1 MGKVD
6 KMLSKI
12 LLFSFLLFTFLFF
25 SSNVVDA
32 LSNGVTL
39 YSGRPVKYVFWF
51 IGDGMGM
58 NHVYATEMFL
68 ARESKEPSIKSLDFT
83 MFPNVGWMTTYAAD
97 SYITDSASAIT
108 AMATGKKT
116 NDGVL
121 NMDPSLK
128 TKYKSIA
135 EMARDMGYK
144 VGVLTSVSIDH
155 ATPAGMYAHQPSR
168 NNYYE
173 IALEL
178 LNSNFNYFGGGGFLQ
193 PKGKDGKQKDIYDL
207 AKEKGYKIVDNVES
221 IKRIGKGDDKVIA
234 INPILDNSKA
244 LPFAINRLRGMDI
257 GLSLADFTRKA
268 IEVLDNPKGFF
279 MMVEGGK
286 IDWAAHANDAVS
298 VIYDVLDFNEAIKVA
313 LEFYKKHPYE
323 TIIIVTADHE
333 TGGLSI
339 GYAGTKYEVYPE
351 LLSYQKIS
359 YDEFSKIVQE
369 YREKAGEKAKLED
382 LLPLIE
388 KYYGLSI
395 LDETTKKDLEEKA
408 KLGNKEAKIKLQLS
422 LNSYEV
428 EEIEKAFSISMIDPQ
443 KRPKDYKSYIMYGG
457 YDPLTVVI
465 TRILNQKAGIGFTSY
480 SHTGAPVPVYAIGA
494 GSHIFRGYY
503 DNTDLYKKLCSLI
516 GIDPF
521 KEYILSSE
529 SKEISVSISR

>member
-25 SSNVVDA
+25 SSNAVDA

-207 AKEKGYKIVDNVES
+207 AKEKGYKIVDSVES

-279 MMVEGGK
+279 IMVEGGK

-359 YDEFSKIVQE
+359 YDEFSKMVQE

-395 LDETTKKDLEEKA
+395 LDETTKKNLEEKA

-428 EEIEKAFSISMIDPQ
+428 EEIEKAFSISMMDPQ
-443 KRPKDYKSYIMYGG
+443 RRPKDYKSYLMYGG

-480 SHTGAPVPVYAIGA
+480 SHTGTPVPVYAIGA

-529 SKEISVSISR
+529 SKEISISISR

>member
-168 NNYYE
+168 NNYYD

-207 AKEKGYKIVDNVES
+207 AKEKGYKIVDSVES

-359 YDEFSKIVQE
+359 YDEFSKMVQE

-395 LDETTKKDLEEKA
+395 LDETTKKNLEEKA

-428 EEIEKAFSISMIDPQ
+428 EEIEKAFSISMMDPQ
-443 KRPKDYKSYIMYGG
+443 KRPKDYKSYLMYGG

>member
-116 NDGVL
+116 YDGVL

-395 LDETTKKDLEEKA
+395 LDETTKKNLEEKA

-428 EEIEKAFSISMIDPQ
+428 EEIEKAFSISMIDPK

-465 TRILNQKAGIGFTSY
+465 THILNQKAGIGFTSY
-480 SHTGAPVPVYAIGA
+480 SHTGTPVPVYAIGA

>member
-1 MGKVD
+1 MS
-6 KMLSKI
+6 KMDRILSKI

-32 LSNGVTL
+32 LSNSVTL

-68 ARESKEPSIKSLDFT
+68 ERESKEPSIKNLDFT
-83 MFPNVGWMTTYAAD
+83 RFPNIGWMTTYAAD

-116 NDGVL
+116 YDGVL

-178 LNSNFNYFGGGGFLQ
+178 LDSNFNYFAGGGFLQ
-193 PKGKDGKQKDIYDL
+193 PKGKDGKQKDIYEI
-207 AKEKGYKIVDNVES
+207 AKEKGYKIVDNIEN
-221 IKRIGKGDDKVIA
+221 IRLIGKGDDKVIA

-244 LPFAINRLRGMDI
+244 LPFAINRLRGANI

-279 MMVEGGK
+279 IMVEGGK
-286 IDWAAHANDAVS
+286 IDWAAHANDAAS

-313 LEFYKKHPYE
+313 LDFYKKHPFE
-323 TIIIVTADHE
+323 TVIIVTADHE
-333 TGGLSI
+333 TGGMSI
-339 GYAGTKYEVYPE
+339 GFAGTKYEVFPE

-359 YDEFSKIVQE
+359 YDEFSKIVQD
-369 YREKAGEKAKLED
+369 YRVKAGDQAKLED

-395 LDETTKKDLEEKA
+395 LDESTKKALEEKA
-408 KLGNKEAKIKLQLS
+408 KSGDKEAKIKLQLS
-422 LNSYEV
+422 LNDYEI
-428 EEIEKAFSISMIDPQ
+428 EEIRKAFSVSMMDSQ
-443 KRPKDYKSYIMYGG
+443 KRPKDYRSYILYGG
-457 YDPLTVVI
+457 YDPLTVVV

-529 SKEISVSISR
+529 SKELSVSISK

>member
-1 MGKVD
+1 MS
-6 KMLSKI
+6 KMDRILSKI

-32 LSNGVTL
+32 LSNSVTL

-68 ARESKEPSIKSLDFT
+68 ERGSKEPSIKNLDFT
-83 MFPNVGWMTTYAAD
+83 RFPNIGWMTTYAAD

-116 NDGVL
+116 YDGVL

-178 LNSNFNYFGGGGFLQ
+178 LDSNFNYFAGGGFLQ
-193 PKGKDGKQKDIYDL
+193 PKGKDGKQKDIYEI
-207 AKEKGYKIVDNVES
+207 AKEKGYKIVDNIEN
-221 IKRIGKGDDKVIA
+221 IRLIGKGDDKVIA

-244 LPFAINRLRGMDI
+244 LPFAINRLRGANI

-279 MMVEGGK
+279 IMVEGGK
-286 IDWAAHANDAVS
+286 IDWAAHANDAAS

-313 LEFYKKHPYE
+313 LDFYKKHPFE
-323 TIIIVTADHE
+323 TVIIVTADHE
-333 TGGLSI
+333 TGGMSI
-339 GYAGTKYEVYPE
+339 GFAGTKYEVFPE

-359 YDEFSKIVQE
+359 YDEFSKIVQD
-369 YREKAGEKAKLED
+369 YRVKAGDQAKLED

-395 LDETTKKDLEEKA
+395 LDESTKKALEEKA
-408 KLGNKEAKIKLQLS
+408 KSGDKEAKIKLQLS
-422 LNSYEV
+422 LNDYEI
-428 EEIEKAFSISMIDPQ
+428 EEIRKAFSVSMMDSQ
-443 KRPKDYKSYIMYGG
+443 KRPKDYRSYILYGG
-457 YDPLTVVI
+457 YDPLTVVV

-529 SKEISVSISR
+529 SKELSVSISK

>member
-116 NDGVL
+116 YDGVL

-135 EMARDMGYK
+135 EMVRDMGYK

-395 LDETTKKDLEEKA
+395 LDETTKKNLEEKA

-428 EEIEKAFSISMIDPQ
+428 EEIEKAFSISMIDPK

-465 TRILNQKAGIGFTSY
+465 THILNQKAGIGFTSY
-480 SHTGAPVPVYAIGA
+480 SHTGTPVPVYAIGA

>member
-39 YSGRPVKYVFWF
+39 YSGRPIKYVFWF

-193 PKGKDGKQKDIYDL
+193 PKGKDGKQKEIYDL
-207 AKEKGYKIVDNVES
+207 AKEKGYKIVDSVES

-480 SHTGAPVPVYAIGA
+480 SHTGTPVPVYAIGA

>member
-68 ARESKEPSIKSLDFT
+68 ARESKDPSIKNLDFT

-207 AKEKGYKIVDNVES
+207 AKEKGYKIVDSVES

-298 VIYDVLDFNEAIKVA
+298 VIYDVLDFNDAIKVA

>member
-68 ARESKEPSIKSLDFT
+68 ARESKDPSIKNLDFT

-108 AMATGKKT
+108 AMASGKKT

-207 AKEKGYKIVDNVES
+207 AKEKGYKIVDSVES

-268 IEVLDNPKGFF
+268 IEVLYNPKGFF

-351 LLSYQKIS
+351 ILSYQKIS

>member
-12 LLFSFLLFTFLFF
+12 LLFSFLLFIFLFF

-68 ARESKEPSIKSLDFT
+68 ARESKEPSIKNLDFT

-168 NNYYE
+168 NNYYD

-207 AKEKGYKIVDNVES
+207 AKEKGYKIVDSVES

-359 YDEFSKIVQE
+359 YDEFSKMVQE

-395 LDETTKKDLEEKA
+395 LDETTKKNLEEKA

-428 EEIEKAFSISMIDPQ
+428 EEIEKAFSISMMDPQ
-443 KRPKDYKSYIMYGG
+443 KRPKDYKSYLMYGG

-465 TRILNQKAGIGFTSY
+465 IRILNQKAGIGFTSY
-480 SHTGAPVPVYAIGA
+480 SHTGTPVPVYAIGA

>member
-68 ARESKEPSIKSLDFT
+68 ARESKEPSIKNLDFT

-168 NNYYE
+168 NNYYD

-207 AKEKGYKIVDNVES
+207 AKEKGYKIVDSVES

-395 LDETTKKDLEEKA
+395 LDETTKKNLEEKA

-428 EEIEKAFSISMIDPQ
+428 EEIEKAFSISMMDPQ
-443 KRPKDYKSYIMYGG
+443 KRPKDYKSYLMYGG

-465 TRILNQKAGIGFTSY
+465 IRILNQKAGIGFTSY
-480 SHTGAPVPVYAIGA
+480 SHTGTPVPVYAIGA